1 VLRSFID
8 VVTRQRVSGWAQ
20 DDAQPGAPLALL
32 ILDND
37 RLVARILANRF
48 RADLET
54 AGIGDGR
61 HAFQFDFDQPLP
73 PEERHVIR
81 VCREADGVDLA
92 RSPVVLGP
100 PPPINAALAQLLGNG
115 PDPTTPEPELDARI
129 QLLIDHVDKTVQ
141 ALADRRSGRDE
152 RREYRDFLE
161 RWRRRATTETRAPP
175 RPRALVID
183 DRLPTPER
191 DGGSVV
197 ILSHMR
203 ALRRLGF
210 DLTFVPS
217 IDFGH
222 ADIKRDA
229 LAEQGIAC
237 CTAPF
242 YGSIEEVLQ
251 RHAQEFDLIYLHRV
265 TNAAKYAEL
274 ARYHCPRARLIYGV
288 ADLHHLRVARQAQ
301 VEDRPELAGL
311 AGRLRLLEFAAA
323 ALTDA
328 VITHS
333 SEEARLLQTR
343 LPPAKIHIVRWD
355 ATPLPVATP
364 FASRSGIAFLGGYSH
379 PPNLDA
385 ARWLIAEIMPLV
397 RERDA
402 SIDCLLIGTD
412 LPDAMRRACSD
423 GIEAVGPVP
432 ELAPIFNRIRLTVA
446 PLAFGAGAKVKVI
459 ASLAAGIPC
468 VCSPIAA
475 EGLDLPSAWQT
486 AIGGSAADIADAI
499 CRLHADEAANGA
511 LGESGLRYIEDQFSA
526 ARLDAEMRPVIGPQF
541 AKPAEA

>member
-8 VVTRQRVSGWAQ
+8 VVTRHRVSGWAQ

-37 RLVARILANRF
+37 RLVARILANRY
-48 RADLET
+48 RADLEA

-115 PDPTTPEPELDARI
+115 PDPATPEPELDARI

-161 RWRRRATTETRAPP
+161 RWRRRATTETRAPL
-175 RPRALVID
+175 RPRALIID

-203 ALRRLGF
+203 ALQRLGF
-210 DLTFVPS
+210 RLTFAAAL
-217 IDFGH
+217 DFAQGDAK
-222 ADIKRDA
+222 ADVLEA
-229 LAEQGIAC
+229 QEVVC
-237 CTAPF
+237 CAAPL

-251 RHAQEFDLIYLHRV
+251 RQAGEFDLIYLHRV

-274 ARYHCPRARLIYGV
+274 ARYHCPRARLIYSV

-301 VEDRPELAGL
+301 TEDRPELTGMAH
-311 AGRLRLLEFAAA
+311 RLRLLEFAAA
-323 ALTDA
+323 ALADA

-343 LPPAKIHIVRWD
+343 LPAAKMHIVRWD
-355 ATPLPVATP
+355 VAPLPVATP
-364 FASRSGIAFLGGYSH
+364 FAARNGIAFIGGYSH
-379 PPNLDA
+379 APNLDA

-397 RERDA
+397 RKRDA
-402 SIDCLLIGTD
+402 SIGCLLVGAD
-412 LPDAMRRACSD
+412 LPDTMRRACCD
-423 GIEAVGPVP
+423 GVEAVGPVP
-432 ELAPIFNRIRLTVA
+432 DLQAIFDRVRLTVA

-459 ASLAAGIPC
+459 ASLAAGVPC

-475 EGLDLPSAWQT
+475 EGLDLPPAWQNAVGAT
-486 AIGGSAADIADAI
+486 AAEIADAV
-499 CRLHADEAANGA
+499 CRLHNDEAATA
-511 LGESGLRYIEDQFSA
+511 TLAESGLRYIEDQFSA
-526 ARLDAEMRPVIGPQF
+526 ARLDADMRQVIGPQF